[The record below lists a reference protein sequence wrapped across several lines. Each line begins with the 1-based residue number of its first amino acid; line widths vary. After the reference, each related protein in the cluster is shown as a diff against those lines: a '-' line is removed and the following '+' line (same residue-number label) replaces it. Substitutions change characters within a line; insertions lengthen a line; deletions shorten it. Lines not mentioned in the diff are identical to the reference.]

1 MQVTGSHFHQVLEE
15 KNLNRK
21 VLRIKL
27 KHQIELNPQR
37 SLMELGMEGEVANL
51 LQQNTWLLQNHVIC
65 ITKQLVAPTEAS
77 EGS

>member
-1 MQVTGSHFHQVLEE
+1 
-15 KNLNRK
+15 
-21 VLRIKL
+21 
-27 KHQIELNPQR
+27 
-37 SLMELGMEGEVANL
+37 MEGEVANL